1 MVGNKLLR
9 ELLAYFACESSG
21 HDPDNPCSRSGFEN
35 LLDPGVAIIAFVL
48 IMLVPVSSIVFVV
61 DFRDV
66 KNFISSAFRKIFPA
80 MSKTKTSKA
89 DSNDVILKQATLR
102 STDNL

>member
-9 ELLAYFACESSG
+9 ELLAYITCESSG
-21 HDPDNPCSRSGFEN
+21 HDPDNPCSLSGFEN
-35 LLDPGVAIIAFVL
+35 LLDPGVAIIVFVF

-61 DFRDV
+61 DFRNI

-80 MSKTKTSKA
+80 INKTKTSKA
-89 DSNDVILKQATLR
+89 DSTDVILKQATLP